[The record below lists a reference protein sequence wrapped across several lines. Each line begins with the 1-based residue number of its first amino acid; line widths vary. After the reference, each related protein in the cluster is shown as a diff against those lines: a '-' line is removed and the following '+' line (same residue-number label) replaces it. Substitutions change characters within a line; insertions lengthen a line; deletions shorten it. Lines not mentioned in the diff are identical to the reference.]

1 MQDENSTQGE
11 ANIADEDTIAGE
23 THVSSTDRLP
33 APAAEPETKP
43 LDEALAPV
51 KAPTQPRGS
60 RGRLLL
66 AAIAFVI
73 GIAVGIGATLLF
85 LVVISGNKP
94 LLPVATPVASPTPG
108 SVAVQADSTVVASA
122 LQAALQDAQ
131 IPGNISNIQVQFAS
145 GDQMTM
151 AGDYVYK
158 VLGVNVTNP
167 FTLELQIVV
176 NACQLQIHILHA
188 NFANLPVT
196 GLVALFEDRINQKL
210 KPSSSTLPGNIEYCI
225 VDIHTDPLTGL
236 SVTLDLVFP
245 TSSAAAAPMSLA
257 LKSILQLRVA

>member
-23 THVSSTDRLP
+23 THVSSTDQPLT
-33 APAAEPETKP
+33 PAAQLETKP
-43 LDEALAPV
+43 LDKALPPAKV
-51 KAPTQPRGS
+51 PTQPRGS
-60 RGRLLL
+60 IGRFLL
-66 AAIAFVI
+66 AAITLVI

-85 LVVISGNKP
+85 LLVISGNKP
-94 LLPVATPVASPTPG
+94 LLPVATPAVSPTPG
-108 SVAVQADSTVVASA
+108 SVTVQADSTAVASA

-131 IPGNISNIQVQFAS
+131 IPGNTSNIQVQFAS
-145 GDQMTM
+145 GDQMTIT
-151 AGDYVYK
+151 GDYVYK

-176 NACQLQIHILHA
+176 NECQVQIHILHA

-210 KPSSSTLPGNIEYCI
+210 RPSSSTLPGKVEYCV
-225 VDIHTDPLTGL
+225 VDVHTDPVTGL

-245 TSSAAAAPMSLA
+245 NPSTTLRSL
-257 LKSILQLRVA
+257 LPLSVV